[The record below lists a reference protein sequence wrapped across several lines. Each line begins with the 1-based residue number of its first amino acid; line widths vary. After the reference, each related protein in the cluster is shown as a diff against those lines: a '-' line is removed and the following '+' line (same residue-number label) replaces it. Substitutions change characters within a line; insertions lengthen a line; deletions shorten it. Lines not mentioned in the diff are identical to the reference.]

1 MLAGMGELLTHPA
14 FLDLENPA
22 VARALVQHILDHGHI
37 VGLDHRSREVMR
49 FEFPLLPGMLENLA
63 TFGAAS
69 ADLEP
74 EPLDDD
80 EREEDRV
87 RTVEPEYARPRRLSG
102 RRRRAV

>member
-1 MLAGMGELLTHPA
+1 MGKLLTHPA

-37 VGLDHRSREVMR
+37 VGLDHRGREVMR
-49 FEFPLLPGMLENLA
+49 FEFPLLPGMPERLA
-63 TFGAAS
+63 AFGVTD

-87 RTVEPEYARPRRLSG
+87 RAVEPEYARPRRLSG